1 MVTFLETTGAVEAL
15 EHILA
20 TVQDQP
26 DVAGI
31 MILAADGNG
40 FTPDGLNPILRQMA
54 KPVFGAIFPA
64 IIHAGQTH
72 TLGTLVV
79 GLPRAPRVVTIRNL
93 STSAAQLVDHLWELG
108 EIDGETCT
116 AFMWLDSLAQAADI
130 LLDAFYNQFGPAA
143 RVLGGGAGSLDMVQK
158 PCVMSN
164 AGLFADAAVLA
175 AIDLP
180 AGIAARH
187 GWVKLAGPYHVTES
201 EKNVIHSL
209 NWRPAAAV
217 YNAVIASASGE
228 TPHPD
233 RFYELSRNFP
243 FGMQRYGVE
252 RIVRDPFLVDG
263 DSLICVGDVPQGS
276 LVDILT
282 GSRESLLIAADEA
295 LMIAESRL
303 ASDRRT
309 RTLFLVDCISRM
321 MFMGEQFA
329 GELSL
334 LTIPGAEMIGV
345 LTLGEIAGTG
355 RDYPVFY
362 NKTAVV
368 GVFDQ

>member
-1 MVTFLETTGAVEAL
+1 MFTFLETTGAVDAL
-15 EHILA
+15 EQLLA
-20 TVQDQP
+20 TVQDEP
-26 DVAGI
+26 EVAGI

-40 FTPDGLNPILRQMA
+40 YTPDRLNPILQQMA

-64 IIHAGQTH
+64 IIYAGQTH
-72 TLGTLVV
+72 TTGTLVV
-79 GLPRAPRVVTIRNL
+79 GLPLPPRIVTIRNL
-93 STSAAQLVDHLWELG
+93 STATVEPADQLSGLG
-108 EIDGETCT
+108 EVDAGACT
-116 AFMWLDSLAQAADI
+116 AFMWLDSFSQAADM
-130 LLDAFYNQFGPAA
+130 LLDAFYNQFGPAFC
-143 RVLGGGAGSLDMVQK
+143 VLGGGAGSLDMVQK

-175 AIDLP
+175 AVDL
-180 AGIAARH
+180 ASGIAARH

-209 NWRPAAAV
+209 NWRPAATV
-217 YNAVIASASGE
+217 YSAVIASATGE
-228 TPHPD
+228 TPHPE

-263 DSLICVGDVPQGS
+263 NSLICVGDVPQGS

-282 GSRESLLIAADEA
+282 GSRESLLVAADEA

-303 ASDRRT
+303 LSQART

-321 MFMGEQFA
+321 MFLEEQFA
-329 GELSL
+329 SELSH
-334 LTIPGAEMIGV
+334 LTIPGAETIGA

-368 GVFDQ
+368 GVFDR

>member
-1 MVTFLETTGAVEAL
+1 MVTFFEPTGSVEAL
-15 EHILA
+15 IRSLA
-20 TVQDQP
+20 EVQAHP

-40 FTPDGLNPILRQMA
+40 FTPVMLNPILQQMT

-64 IIHAGQTH
+64 ILYAGRALT
-72 TLGTLVV
+72 TGTMVV
-79 GLPRAPRVVTIRNL
+79 GLPLAPRIVTIHGL
-93 STSAAQLVDHLWELG
+93 SALSSTFAEQVADLSESNGAPG
-108 EIDGETCT
+108 T
-116 AFMWLDSLAQAADI
+116 AFMWLDSFSQAADT
-130 LLDAFYNQFGPAA
+130 LLDAFYNSFGPAV

-158 PCVMSN
+158 PCIIDNS
-164 AGLFADAAVLA
+164 GLLADAAVIALL
-175 AIDLP
+175 DLP
-180 AGIAARH
+180 CGIAARH
-187 GWVKLAGPYHVTES
+187 GWIKLAGPYHVTES
-201 EKNVIHSL
+201 EKNIIHSL

-217 YNAVIASASGE
+217 YSAVVANAGGE
-228 TPHPD
+228 IPHPD
-233 RFYELSRNFP
+233 RFYEVSRNFP
-243 FGMQRYGVE
+243 FGLQRYGVE

-263 DSLICVGDVPQGS
+263 NSLICVGDVPQGS

-282 GSRESLLIAADEA
+282 GSRESLLVAADEA

-303 ASDRRT
+303 AT
-309 RTLFLVDCISRM
+309 EGQTTTLFLVDCVTRM
-321 MFMGEQFA
+321 MFLEEQFA
-329 GELSL
+329 SEMSR

-368 GVFDQ
+368 GVFNQ